1 MADYLKAFSLEGK
14 MSLVTGGGR
23 GLGLGIARV
32 LAGAGSDL
40 VLIARTKEQL
50 YEAPRFITADYG
62 RRVKTIS
69 ADLSRPDSL
78 AEHFTK

>member
-1 MADYLKAFSLEGK
+1 

-23 GLGLGIARV
+23 GLGLGIATA

-40 VLIARTKEQL
+40 VLVARTKKQL
-50 YEAPRFITADYG
+50 DNAARVITAENG
-62 RRVKTIS
+62 RRVETIS
-69 ADLSRPDSL
+69 TDLSRPDSL